1 MTAFGLGTLAS
12 MATRERYA
20 RFTESM
26 YHVYAT
32 MEQELDQTNN
42 TPATMLVW
50 KEHGDVLRRSEAL
63 YDDLQDVMTSSE
75 QLARL
80 DLIRDHRRENNNNN
94 NNRND
99 ENSIN
104 TMKLIRSLPTRNYV
118 TAIQRAGA
126 RD

>member
-12 MATRERYA
+12 MATRERYT

-32 MEQELDQTNN
+32 MEQELDQPNN
-42 TPATMLVW
+42 APATMLVW
-50 KEHGDVLRRSEAL
+50 KKHGDVLRRSEAL
-63 YDDLQDVMTSSE
+63 YDDLKDVMTSSE
-75 QLARL
+75 QLARI
-80 DLIRDHRRENNNNN
+80 DLIRDNRRENNNSND
-94 NNRND
+94 NRND

>member
-12 MATRERYA
+12 MATRERYT

-50 KEHGDVLRRSEAL
+50 KKHGDVLRRSEAL
-63 YDDLQDVMTSSE
+63 YYDLKDVITSSE

-80 DLIRDHRRENNNNN
+80 DLIRDNRRENNNS
-94 NNRND
+94 ND
-99 ENSIN
+99 ENS
-104 TMKLIRSLPTRNYV
+104 TMELIRSIPTRNYV

-126 RD
+126 R